1 TVTARDAAGN
11 TGAATLTVT
20 YTPANSLVAAYAFDE
35 GSGVTSAD
43 ASGNGNTATL
53 VAAPGW
59 VAGQF
64 GSALSFNGTSSYAST
79 NLVTTLPNW
88 TVSGWVRSPA
98 APSGTGYG
106 GPIH

>member
-1 TVTARDAAGN
+1 
-11 TGAATLTVT
+11 
-20 YTPANSLVAAYAFDE
+20 
-35 GSGVTSAD
+35 
-43 ASGNGNTATL
+43 
-53 VAAPGW
+53 
-59 VAGQF
+59 F

-106 GPIH
+106 GPIHREANYQINWNHGSDAFRGAAAVRVGGAWFAASFGALAANTWYYLAATYDGETLNAYT